1 LKYTKEEM
9 LGKVDHTLLKP
20 EATAADIQAL
30 CREAKQYGFASVC
43 VNTCYVKLASELL
56 RGSGV
61 KVCCTVGFPLG
72 AMAPK
77 AKAFE
82 AAQAVADGAEEVDMV
97 LWIGALR
104 QGNTAAVQADIEGVV
119 NACHPR
125 AIVKVILETC
135 LLTDAQIETACRL
148 CVAAGADYVKTSTGF
163 STAGATAEHVALM
176 KRAVGGR
183 AKVKAAGG
191 IRTYEDAKRMID
203 AGADRIG
210 ASAGIAI
217 VEAAEQRGEQ

>member
-1 LKYTKEEM
+1 MNIAKTI
-9 LGKVDHTLLKP
+9 DHTLLKP

-43 VNTCYVKLASELL
+43 VNTCYVRLASELL

-217 VEAAEQRGEQ
+217 VEAAVQRGEQ

>member
-1 LKYTKEEM
+1 MNIAKTI
-9 LGKVDHTLLKP
+9 DHTLLKP

-30 CREAKQYGFASVC
+30 CREASQYGFASVC

-97 LWIGALR
+97 LWIGALK
-104 QGNTAAVQADIEGVV
+104 QGDTAAVQADIEGVV
-119 NACHPR
+119 NACHPK

-135 LLTDAQIETACRL
+135 LLTDAQI
-148 CVAAGADYVKTSTGF
+148 
-163 STAGATAEHVALM
+163 
-176 KRAVGGR
+176 
-183 AKVKAAGG
+183 
-191 IRTYEDAKRMID
+191 
-203 AGADRIG
+203 
-210 ASAGIAI
+210 
-217 VEAAEQRGEQ
+217 

>member
-1 LKYTKEEM
+1 MNIAKTI
-9 LGKVDHTLLKP
+9 DHTLLKP

-104 QGNTAAVQADIEGVV
+104 QGNTAAVQAYIEGVV

>member
-1 LKYTKEEM
+1 MNIAKTI
-9 LGKVDHTLLKP
+9 DHTLLKP

-43 VNTCYVKLASELL
+43 VNTCYVRLASELL

-61 KVCCTVGFPLG
+61 KVCCTVGFTLG

>member
-1 LKYTKEEM
+1 MNIAKTI
-9 LGKVDHTLLKP
+9 DHTLLKP

-82 AAQAVADGAEEVDMV
+82 AAQAVADGAEVVDMV

>member
-1 LKYTKEEM
+1 MQKPSTRP
-9 LGKVDHTLLKP
+9 LKP

-119 NACHPR
+119 
-125 AIVKVILETC
+125 K
-135 LLTDAQIETACRL
+135 RL
-148 CVAAGADYVKTSTGF
+148 PPQGDCQGNFGNLPFDGC
-163 STAGATAEHVALM
+163 
-176 KRAVGGR
+176 
-183 AKVKAAGG
+183 
-191 IRTYEDAKRMID
+191 
-203 AGADRIG
+203 ADRNG
-210 ASAGIAI
+210 VPAG
-217 VEAAEQRGEQ
+217 VWRRGRIM

>member
-1 LKYTKEEM
+1 MNIAKTI
-9 LGKVDHTLLKP
+9 DHTLLKP

-43 VNTCYVKLASELL
+43 VNTCYVRLASELL

-97 LWIGALR
+97 LWIGVLR

>member
-1 LKYTKEEM
+1 MNIAKTI
-9 LGKVDHTLLKP
+9 DHTLLKP

-119 NACHPR
+119 NACHPK

>member
-1 LKYTKEEM
+1 MNIAKTI
-9 LGKVDHTLLKP
+9 DHTLLKP

-30 CREAKQYGFASVC
+30 CREARQYGFASVC

-97 LWIGALR
+97 LWIGALK
-104 QGNTAAVQADIEGVV
+104 QGDTAAVQADIEGVV
-119 NACHPR
+119 NACHPK

>member
-1 LKYTKEEM
+1 MNIAKTI
-9 LGKVDHTLLKP
+9 DHTLLKP

-203 AGADRIG
+203 AGADSIG

>member
-1 LKYTKEEM
+1 MNIAKTI
-9 LGKVDHTLLKP
+9 DHTLLKP

-43 VNTCYVKLASELL
+43 VNTCYVRLASELL

-135 LLTDAQIETACRL
+135 LLTDAQIETACWL

>member
-1 LKYTKEEM
+1 MNIAKTI
-9 LGKVDHTLLKP
+9 DHTLLKP

-104 QGNTAAVQADIEGVV
+104 QGNTAALQADIEGVV

>member
-1 LKYTKEEM
+1 MNIAKTI
-9 LGKVDHTLLKP
+9 DHTLLKP

-217 VEAAEQRGEQ
+217 VETAEQRGEQ

>member
-1 LKYTKEEM
+1 MNIAKTI
-9 LGKVDHTLLKP
+9 DHTLLKP

-43 VNTCYVKLASELL
+43 VNTCYVRLASELL

-176 KRAVGGR
+176 KRAVGGQ

>member
-1 LKYTKEEM
+1 MNIAKTI
-9 LGKVDHTLLKP
+9 DHTLLKP

-30 CREAKQYGFASVC
+30 CREASQYGFASVC

-97 LWIGALR
+97 LWIGALK
-104 QGNTAAVQADIEGVV
+104 QGDTAAVQADIEGVV
-119 NACHPR
+119 NACHPK

-135 LLTDAQIETACRL
+135 LLTESQIETACRL
-148 CVAAGADYVKTSTGF
+148 CVAAGAEYVKTSTGF

-176 KRAVGGR
+176 KRTVGSR

-191 IRTYEDAKRMID
+191 IRTYEDAVKMLN
-203 AGADRIG
+203 AGADRLG

-217 VEAAEQRGEQ
+217 VEAAKQHGEQ

>member
-1 LKYTKEEM
+1 MNIAKTI
-9 LGKVDHTLLKP
+9 DHTLLKP

-30 CREAKQYGFASVC
+30 CREASQYGFASVC

-97 LWIGALR
+97 LWIGALK
-104 QGNTAAVQADIEGVV
+104 QGDTAAVQADIGGVV
-119 NACHPR
+119 NACHPK

-148 CVAAGADYVKTSTGF
+148 CMAAGAEYVKTSTGF

-176 KRAVGGR
+176 KRTVGSR

-191 IRTYEDAKRMID
+191 IRTYEDAVKMLN
-203 AGADRIG
+203 AGADRLG

-217 VEAAEQRGEQ
+217 VQAAKQHGEQ

>member
-1 LKYTKEEM
+1 MNIAKTI
-9 LGKVDHTLLKP
+9 DHTLLKP

-43 VNTCYVKLASELL
+43 VNTCYVRLASELL

-191 IRTYEDAKRMID
+191 IRTYEDAVKMLN
-203 AGADRIG
+203 AGADRLG

-217 VEAAEQRGEQ
+217 VEAAKQHGEQ

>member
-1 LKYTKEEM
+1 MNIAKTI
-9 LGKVDHTLLKP
+9 DHTLLKP

-72 AMAPK
+72 AIAPK

>member
-1 LKYTKEEM
+1 MNIAKTI
-9 LGKVDHTLLKP
+9 DHTLLKP

-30 CREAKQYGFASVC
+30 CREASQSGFASVC

-97 LWIGALR
+97 LWIGALK
-104 QGNTAAVQADIEGVV
+104 QGDTAAVQADIEGVV
-119 NACHPR
+119 NACHPK

-148 CVAAGADYVKTSTGF
+148 CMAAGAEYVKTSTGF

-176 KRAVGGR
+176 KRTVGSR

-191 IRTYEDAKRMID
+191 IRTYEDAVKMLN
-203 AGADRIG
+203 AGADRLG

-217 VEAAEQRGEQ
+217 VQAAKHHGEQ

>member
-1 LKYTKEEM
+1 MNIAKTI
-9 LGKVDHTLLKP
+9 DHTLLKP

-125 AIVKVILETC
+125 AIGKVILETC

>member
-1 LKYTKEEM
+1 MNIAKTI
-9 LGKVDHTLLKP
+9 DHTLLKP

-77 AKAFE
+77 AKAFD

>member
-1 LKYTKEEM
+1 MNIAKTI
-9 LGKVDHTLLKP
+9 DHTLLKP

-82 AAQAVADGAEEVDMV
+82 ASQAVADGAEEVDMV

>member
-1 LKYTKEEM
+1 MNIAKTI
-9 LGKVDHTLLKP
+9 DHTLLKP

-217 VEAAEQRGEQ
+217 VQAAEQCGEQ

>member
-1 LKYTKEEM
+1 MNSAKTI
-9 LGKVDHTLLKP
+9 DHTLLKP

>member
-1 LKYTKEEM
+1 MNIAKTI
-9 LGKVDHTLLKP
+9 DHTLLKP

-30 CREAKQYGFASVC
+30 CREASQYGFASVC

-97 LWIGALR
+97 LWIGALK
-104 QGNTAAVQADIEGVV
+104 QGDTAAVQADIEGVV
-119 NACHPR
+119 NACHPK

>member
-1 LKYTKEEM
+1 MNIAKTI
-9 LGKVDHTLLKP
+9 DHTLLKP

-104 QGNTAAVQADIEGVV
+104 QGNTAAVQAYIEGVV

-191 IRTYEDAKRMID
+191 IRTYEDVKRMID

>member
-1 LKYTKEEM
+1 MNIAKTI
-9 LGKVDHTLLKP
+9 DHTLLKP

-30 CREAKQYGFASVC
+30 CREASQYGFASVC

-97 LWIGALR
+97 LWIGALK
-104 QGNTAAVQADIEGVV
+104 QGDTAAVQADIEGVV
-119 NACHPR
+119 NACHPK

-135 LLTDAQIETACRL
+135 LLTESQIETACRL
-148 CVAAGADYVKTSTGF
+148 CVAAGAEYVKTSTGF

>member
-1 LKYTKEEM
+1 MNIAKTI
-9 LGKVDHTLLKP
+9 DHTLLKP

-163 STAGATAEHVALM
+163 SIAGATAEHVALM

>member
-1 LKYTKEEM
+1 MNIAKTI
-9 LGKVDHTLLKP
+9 DHTLLKP

>member
-1 LKYTKEEM
+1 MNIAKTI
-9 LGKVDHTLLKP
+9 DHTLLKP

-119 NACHPR
+119 NVCHPK

>member
-1 LKYTKEEM
+1 MNIAKTI
-9 LGKVDHTLLKP
+9 DHTLLKP

-30 CREAKQYGFASVC
+30 CREVKQYGFASVC

-61 KVCCTVGFPLG
+61 KVCCTVGVPLG

>member
-1 LKYTKEEM
+1 MNIAKTI
-9 LGKVDHTLLKP
+9 DHTLLKP

-217 VEAAEQRGEQ
+217 VDAAEQRGEQ

>member
-1 LKYTKEEM
+1 MNIAKTI
-9 LGKVDHTLLKP
+9 DHTLLKP

-148 CVAAGADYVKTSTGF
+148 RVAAGADYVKTSTGF

>member
-1 LKYTKEEM
+1 MNIAKTI
-9 LGKVDHTLLKP
+9 DHTLLKP

-210 ASAGIAI
+210 DSAGIAI

>member
-1 LKYTKEEM
+1 MNIAKTI
-9 LGKVDHTLLKP
+9 DHTLLKP

-163 STAGATAEHVALM
+163 STAGATAENVALM

-217 VEAAEQRGEQ
+217 VAGLEG